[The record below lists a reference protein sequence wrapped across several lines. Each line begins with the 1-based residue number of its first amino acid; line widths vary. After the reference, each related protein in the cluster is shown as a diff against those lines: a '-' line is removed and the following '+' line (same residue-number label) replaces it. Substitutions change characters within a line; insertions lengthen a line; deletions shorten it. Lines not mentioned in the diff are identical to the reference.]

1 MTKTIIYQLLPRTF
15 ANFCTTRKN
24 NGSIQ
29 ENGCGKFNLITTKAL
44 HEIKN
49 LGATHVWYTGVI
61 EHATQT
67 DYSEF
72 GITPDHPSVVKGKA
86 GSPYAIKDYYD
97 VDPDLAVNVNNRMAE
112 FEALIERTHKA
123 GLKVIIDFVPNHVAR
138 QYHSDAKP
146 IGVED
151 LGEGDNPEWAFSP
164 LNNFY
169 YLPGEKFSPTFDIF
183 DYTENPAKVTGNDC
197 FTAHPGHNDWY
208 ETIKLNYG
216 VFYQGGGEKQFHP
229 TPSTWLKMR
238 DILRFWAA
246 KGVDGFRCDMAE
258 MVPVEFW
265 EWVIPQIKDVE
276 WGVTTTDAAGKKTY
290 KKKAPIIFIAEVYNP
305 ALYRDFIFKGHFDY
319 LYDKV
324 GMYDYLRA
332 VTSKNYPVE
341 GITQQWQAV
350 GDIQEHM
357 LYFLENHD
365 EQRIASGFFCGRG
378 MCAQPAMIVAA
389 TLSTNPV
396 MVYAGQ
402 ELGEKGM
409 DVEGFS
415 GIDGR
420 TTIFDYWGVKSI
432 QDWANNG
439 KWDGKGLNEEQQE
452 LRLFYKQLLTLAR
465 SSKAIT
471 EGKMFDLEYAQ
482 AEGFNK
488 HEHYAYLRHCEEE
501 TLLIAINFDDKH
513 AEMQIRI
520 PAEAFAYLHIQPC
533 TEVQFTDLLSGQTFT
548 RPFLPNTPITLS
560 LEAWK
565 GMILK
570 ID

>member
-15 ANFCTTRKN
+15 ANFCTNRKN
-24 NGSIQ
+24 NGTIQ

-44 HEIKN
+44 REIKN

-97 VDPDLAVNVNNRMAE
+97 VDPDLAENVDNRMAE
-112 FEALIERTHKA
+112 FEALIERTHKV

-146 IGVED
+146 AGIAD

-169 YLPGEKFSPTFDIF
+169 YIPGEKFAPAFDVY
-183 DYTENPAKVTGNDC
+183 DYTEDPAKVTGNDC

-305 ALYRDFIFKGHFDY
+305 ALYREFIFKGHFDY

-396 MVYAGQ
+396 MIYAGQ

-432 QDWANNG
+432 QAWANNG
-439 KWDGKGLNEEQQE
+439 KWDGKGLDDEQQE
-452 LRLFYKQLLTLAR
+452 LRLFYQQLLTLTR
-465 SSKAIT
+465 NSKAIT
-471 EGKMFDLEYAQ
+471 EGKMYDLEYAQ

>member
-15 ANFCTTRKN
+15 ANFCTNRKN
-24 NGSIQ
+24 NGTIQ

-44 HEIKN
+44 REIKN

-97 VDPDLAVNVNNRMAE
+97 VDPDLAENVDNRMAE
-112 FEALIERTHKA
+112 FEALIERTHKV

-146 IGVED
+146 AGIAD

-169 YLPGEKFSPTFDIF
+169 YIPGEKFAPTFDVY
-183 DYTENPAKVTGNDC
+183 DYTEDTAKVTGNDC

-216 VFYQGGGEKQFHP
+216 VFYQGGGEKQFNP
-229 TPSTWLKMR
+229 IPSTWLKMR

-290 KKKAPIIFIAEVYNP
+290 KKKSPIIFIAEVYNP
-305 ALYRDFIFKGHFDY
+305 ALYREFIFKGHFDY

-396 MVYAGQ
+396 MIYAGQ

-432 QDWANNG
+432 QAWANNG
-439 KWDGKGLNEEQQE
+439 KWDGKGLDDEQQE
-452 LRLFYKQLLTLAR
+452 LRLFYQQLLTLTR
-465 SSKAIT
+465 NSKAIT
-471 EGKMFDLEYAQ
+471 EGKMYDLEYAQ